1 MVAAVRRG
9 ASIRQVARRF
19 GVAHSTVLHWVA
31 RAVDQ
36 RLDRV
41 DLDSRRLGPRR
52 PANKVS
58 PEVEQL
64 VLTLRR
70 ELKDSSPLGEF
81 GAVAIR
87 EEMVRRG
94 AAEVPSVRT
103 IGRILERRGALD
115 GRKRVRRRPPPR
127 GWYLPEVAAQRAELD
142 SFDIIE
148 GLVIQGG
155 YSVEVL
161 NGISLW
167 GGLPESWPRAKITA
181 KTIVSAILGHWR
193 HCGLPSYA
201 QFDNDTVFQGAHHH
215 RDSLGRVARMCLA
228 LDVVPVFTPPRETG
242 FQAMV
247 ENFNGRWQA
256 KVWARFTFESRK
268 HLLSQSAKFIT
279 ASRRRAAARIEN
291 APSRYEFPE
300 DWELDLQ
307 AELHGKVIFLR
318 RTDDCGRAR
327 LLGRTFSVDRHWPHR
342 LVRVEVDLDED
353 VIRFHALRRREPD
366 WQPLLQTVEY
376 HFPRKRFHD

>member
-1 MVAAVRRG
+1 MVSAVRHG
-9 ASIRQVARRF
+9 ASIRQVAQRF
-19 GVAHSTVLHWVA
+19 GVAHTTVLYWVA
-31 RAVDQ
+31 RAANQ

-41 DLDSRRLGPRR
+41 AFGSQRLGPRR

-58 PEVEQL
+58 LEVEQL
-64 VLTLRR
+64 VLMLRR

-94 AAEVPSVRT
+94 AAEVPSIRT

-115 GRKRVRRRPPPR
+115 GRKRVRRPPPPR
-127 GWYLPEVAAQRAELD
+127 GWYLPVIAAQEGELD
-142 SFDIIE
+142 SFDIVE

-167 GGLPESWPRAKITA
+167 GGLAESWPRAKITA
-181 KTIVSAILGHWR
+181 KTVVSAILRHWR
-193 HCGLPSYA
+193 CFGLPSYA
-201 QFDNDTVFQGAHHH
+201 QFDNDTVFQGAHQH
-215 RDSLGRVARMCLA
+215 RDSLGRVTRMCLA

-242 FQAMV
+242 FQAMI

-256 KVWARFTFESRK
+256 KVWARFPFESRK
-268 HLLSQSAKFIT
+268 HLQSQSAKFIT
-279 ASRRRAAARIEN
+279 ASRRRAAARIES
-291 APSRYEFPE
+291 APSRYCFPD
-300 DWELDLQ
+300 DWELNLQ
-307 AELHGKVIFLR
+307 ADLHGHVIFLR
-318 RTDDCGRAR
+318 RTNDRGRASV
-327 LLGRTFSVDRHWPHR
+327 LGRTFCVDQHWPHR
-342 LVRVEVDLDED
+342 LVRAEVDLDDD
-353 VIRFHALRRREPD
+353 VIRFYALRRREPD

-376 HFPRKRFHD
+376 HFPRKRFHE